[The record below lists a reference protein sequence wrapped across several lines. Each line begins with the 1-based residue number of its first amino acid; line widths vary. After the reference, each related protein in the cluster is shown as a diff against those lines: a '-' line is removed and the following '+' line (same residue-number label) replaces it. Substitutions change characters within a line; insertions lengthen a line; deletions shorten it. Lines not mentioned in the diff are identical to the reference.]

1 MLDVPLLYESCLD
14 IYVSVVVMVAVS
26 SPEVQMKRLRE
37 RDKGLSGQEAEDRVG
52 SQMGVEEKVGRTRAR
67 GKERGKVVWND
78 GDKEGDLGGEVRR
91 VIGEVRGEGGGKA
104 WGWWLWGSPVGMVG
118 VCGREVYLGWR
129 ARRKWEVERARI

>member
-1 MLDVPLLYESCLD
+1 M
-14 IYVSVVVMVAVS
+14 YVSVVVMVAVS
-26 SPEVQMKRLRE
+26 SPEVQMRRLRG

-52 SQMGVEEKVGRTRAR
+52 SQMGVEEKVARTRAR

-91 VIGEVRGEGGGKA
+91 VIGEVRGEGGGQV
-104 WGWWLWGSPVGMVG
+104 WRWWLWGSPVGMMG

-129 ARRKWEVERARI
+129 ARRKWEIERVREKANL